1 MRAAPSNGDSGRA
14 VFTLGSCGANR
25 SLQPLR
31 PLGTGRTSF
40 TFEALRAGNS
50 LWADGTLKPLGALR
64 TDRSILS
71 QNLPGET
78 VEHIGDSRGGVV
90 IGVV

>member
-1 MRAAPSNGDSGRA
+1 MNSLRP
-14 VFTLGSCGANR
+14 
-25 SLQPLR
+25 LQPLR

-50 LWADGTLKPLGALR
+50 LWADGTLKPLGALG
-64 TDRSILS
+64 TNCSILS
-71 QNLPGET
+71 ENLPGEAIEY
-78 VEHIGDSRGGVV
+78 VGGTCGSVV